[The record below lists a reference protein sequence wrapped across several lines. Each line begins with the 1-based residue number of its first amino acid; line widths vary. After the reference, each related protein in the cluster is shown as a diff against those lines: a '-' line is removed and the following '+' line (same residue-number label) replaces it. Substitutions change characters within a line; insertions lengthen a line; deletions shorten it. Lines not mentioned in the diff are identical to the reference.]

1 MATNTKDEILGN
13 TNPTPTAPPNGYTR
27 QGGGENVQQGTGDA
41 RSGDATN
48 AGAQHN
54 NGGTNTATEGN
65 PSVKQQSTP
74 QATDGSNVAPQTK
87 PQTQQPTSTGNVQQ
101 QPQKENNPFPT
112 SAPNGYTK
120 QGNDAP
126 QEEQSGNNV
135 AGTVRGING
144 GTMADGK
151 NGMPS
156 AKGGAGGGTSLS
168 YEEMFNQMNPYKP
181 PTPEEVEAEKRKQRR
196 KAMWAAIGDGVSALA
211 NLYFVGKGAYDASS
225 KDGSMS
231 ARLKAEM
238 DRLQKEREAN
248 QERYINGYLRA
259 LKWDRDAANQDR
271 AYQHQLDREKFEDD
285 RDVGRYKAQED
296 YWRNRAAGAEEQA
309 RADKARA
316 DKEQVLADAQQE
328 LSDAE
333 LEYKKAQTEAQ
344 RAAAKARL
352 DSARAQLIRAAKYQ
366 GGSGGGR
373 GGSGGKYYGS
383 LTIEGVTH
391 NYKSKADYDKA
402 VSEYAKKY
410 GVSEQDITYEY
421 SNGNTKLG
429 EKRKQRQVHNVAADV
444 EKRAQPKPKPKPQ
457 PKPAPKPKQQPATQ
471 KKQVATP
478 KQPHQQGG
486 KKKTGV
492 TWK

>member
-1 MATNTKDEILGN
+1 MATTTKDQILGN

-144 GTMADGK
+144 GTMADGN

-181 PTPEEVEAEKRKQRR
+181 PTPEEVEAEKKKQRR

-211 NLYFVGKGAYDASS
+211 NLYFVGKGAYDASPT
-225 KDGSMS
+225 KEGSMS

-238 DRLQKEREAN
+238 VKLQKERQDN
-248 QERYINGYLRA
+248 QDRYVNGYLRA

-271 AYQHQLDREKFEDD
+271 ANQHQLDREKFEDE
-285 RDVGRYKAQED
+285 RDKGKYKALED
-296 YWRNRAAGAEEQA
+296 YWRNRAAGAEEDA
-309 RADKARA
+309 NYRKAHADR
-316 DKEQVLADAQQE
+316 ERVLADAQQE
-328 LSDAE
+328 LSDAILAE
-333 LEYKKAQTEAQ
+333 HEAKTEAQ
-344 RAAAKARL
+344 KAAAKARL
-352 DSARAQLIRAAKYQ
+352 QTAQAAWLRAQKYNG
-366 GGSGGGR
+366 GGSGGSRSSSGGGK
-373 GGSGGKYYGS
+373 GGSGKYYGS
-383 LTIEGVTH
+383 LTVAGKTY
-391 NYKSKADYDKA
+391 NYKTKADYDKA
-402 VSEYAKKY
+402 VSNFAKQY
-410 GVSEQDITYEY
+410 GVSEQDIAYEY

-429 EKRKQRQVHNVAADV
+429 EKRKQRQVHDVAADV
-444 EKRAQPKPKPKPQ
+444 EKKSKPQPKPKPQQAPQ
-457 PKPAPKPKQQPATQ
+457 R
-471 KKQVATP
+471 KQVATP

-492 TWK
+492 KWT